1 MFGHWKKKPQKC
13 IKEKLSIDK
22 KIKKSMDKSKVI
34 LKRLIEEQEKA
45 ECIKQICD
53 FSSERDRMNLKQ
65 ETTLQKQNK
74 GKPLADSGF
83 IIKVKDALYPLLMW
97 LTGTKVRYRINKVN
111 ECAVLP
117 DKPTIFVANHGAFQD
132 TPIMLRVTGRRSYIF
147 SGKQNLA
154 FIDWIFF
161 VLNGVIWVD
170 RKDKADMA
178 ASKDALIA
186 YLKKGQSILWFP
198 EGTWNLTP
206 NQLMMPM
213 KWGIIDIA
221 KSCDAQIIP
230 AALDYDREKLVCSV
244 KFAPP
249 MSGADFDNK
258 AEAIRNLRDTMATM
272 RWDFISE
279 QPFENRG
286 GYTQEALQKEAY
298 RVIDEYPPLDWEYE
312 RSCIYRPNPVPE
324 EVFAHLEQLQPKRE
338 NAFLFRK
345 N

>member
-1 MFGHWKKKPQKC
+1 
-13 IKEKLSIDK
+13 
-22 KIKKSMDKSKVI
+22 MD
-34 LKRLIEEQEKA
+34 RL
-45 ECIKQICD
+45 
-53 FSSERDRMNLKQ
+53 NLKQ
-65 ETTLQKQNK
+65 ETTLQKKNK

-83 IIKVKDALYPLLMW
+83 IIKVKDFLYPLLMW
-97 LTGTKVRYRINKVN
+97 LTGTKVRYRVNKVN
-111 ECAVLP
+111 EYTPLP
-117 DKPTIFVANHGAFQD
+117 DKPIIFVANHGAFPD
-132 TPIMLRVTGRRSYIF
+132 TPIMLRATGRRSYIF

-230 AALDYDREKLVCSV
+230 TALDYDREKMVCSV
-244 KFAPP
+244 KFGKP
-249 MSGADFDNK
+249 MHGADFDNK
-258 AEAIRNLRDTMATM
+258 AEAIRDLRDTMATM
-272 RWDFISE
+272 RWELMCGQPVLHRADITPE
-279 QPFENRG
+279 QLR
-286 GYTQEALQKEAY
+286 QEMY
-298 RVIDEYPPLDWEYE
+298 RVIDEYPPLDWKYE
-312 RSCIYRPNPVPE
+312 SSCIYQPYPQVEVVPKNLIP
-324 EVFAHLEQLQPKRE
+324 HRE

-345 N
+345 V